1 MDPFRY
7 EIAVQ
12 ALAQPLGEMA
22 DNLAYILSEVQKLE
36 LPEDLARRAA
46 MICERFRLAIDEERT
61 RAVGSGR
68 PRLPAVAAENLFP
81 ALIRMGPRLQQE
93 VNAFDAL
100 VRDARGAARASPL
113 FELLLN
119 ESGANILTAFRA
131 LRDRLASLE
140 ANPPDRTDERCELPC
155 AVCNQPAVRFD
166 LDVNRSTGH
175 RILRYSGITCA
186 YEIPIRDDLLAWAR
200 SKDASSLHDH
210 LPEGMDAYCPA
221 CKRVYCRAHYQTEE
235 TYDEGFYD
243 STYGTCPAGHRRMI
257 DD

>member
-22 DNLAYILSEVQKLE
+22 DNLAFILGELPKLE
-36 LPEDLARRAA
+36 LPEVLGRRAA
-46 MICERFRLAIDEERT
+46 TICERFRLAIDEERT
-61 RAVGSGR
+61 KAIGPGR
-68 PRLPAVAAENLFP
+68 PRPPAVAAEDLSP
-81 ALIRMGPRLQQE
+81 ALIPMAARLQQE

-100 VRDARGAARASPL
+100 VRDARATGASPL
-113 FELLLN
+113 FEVLLN
-119 ESGANILTAFRA
+119 ESGANILTAFRD

-166 LDVNRSTGH
+166 LDVNRSTGN

-186 YEIPIRDDLLAWAR
+186 YELPLRDDLLAWAR
-200 SKDASSLHDH
+200 SKDASSIHAH
-210 LPEGMDAYCPA
+210 LPEGMDAYCPP
-221 CKRVYCRAHYQTEE
+221 CQRVYCRAHYQTEE